1 MRLFIWVLGMMLPNK
16 PSWFS
21 WHQTFNFTLAQSQK
35 VCAYLY
41 PTWHTWF
48 ILGTVLALN
57 AIMWGAFEVSA
68 IHNEEIRTLPIH
80 FRILDGLF
88 QALCT

>member
-1 MRLFIWVLGMMLPNK
+1 MLPNN
-16 PSWFS
+16 PTWQL
-21 WHQTFNFTLAQSQK
+21 WRRTFDFTLAQSQK

-41 PTWHTWF
+41 PIWHTWF
-48 ILGTVLALN
+48 LLGTILVLS

-68 IHNEEIRTLPIH
+68 VHNEEIGSLPIK

-88 QALCT
+88 QALGISFRPLIIE